1 MKSGRARLRRA
12 PRCAVIGSPPVDAF
26 SYLSVL
32 LSIILGLA
40 ITQLLQG
47 LGRLLQER
55 RRVRLYWPSIAWAGL
70 LLVILVQTWWAMFG
84 LRNQQSWSFGGFAVV
99 ILHVTL
105 LFLLAALV
113 FPDFSQ
119 PGGIDLREN
128 YFGHSRWFF
137 SLAVATTLASLAK
150 DLVLGG
156 HLPAP
161 ANTAFH
167 GCFMAMGISAAA
179 TRREWFHKAQTVAMI
194 GVFSL
199 YIALLFT
206 RLR

>member
-1 MKSGRARLRRA
+1 MIRSRQ
-12 PRCAVIGSPPVDAF
+12 VDAF

-40 ITQLLQG
+40 ITQVLQG

-55 RRVRLYWPSIAWAGL
+55 RRVRIYWPTLVWAGL

-84 LRNQQSWSFGGFAVV
+84 LRNHASWSFGGFAVV

-105 LFLLAALV
+105 LYLLAALV
-113 FPDFSQ
+113 FPDFGQ

-128 YFGHSRWFF
+128 YFSHSRWFF
-137 SLAVATTLASLAK
+137 SLAVAITLASLAK
-150 DLVLGG
+150 DLALSGA
-156 HLPAP
+156 LPSR

-167 GCFMAMGISAAA
+167 AFFIAVGICAAA
-179 TRREWFHKAQTVAMI
+179 TRREWFHKAQAVAMI
-194 GVFSL
+194 GAFSL